1 MSNLQNH
8 LSNALTVNEAER
20 VDESIILSAIVCS
33 ACIGYAF
40 KGLLETEFM
49 KSVGAGIGGLL
60 GGLGAMFAGGTYNG
74 NSNIPIADSKEMH
87 ALLKKK
93 DADLTPKEKKRLQE
107 LYNKYN
113 WDEELSEKELSRVN
127 SLELNSNDDDLTGEE
142 PNKDTDKDTDKETNT
157 TTEFTKEMLQGLAM
171 TAQEANKKTKDS
183 TEKEENQAM
192 IDLLVACSYDKDGK
206 ALELDE
212 IKEKMKGVVGDD
224 KWEDFK
230 TKVDGI
236 YEEHKDSK
244 EFKDALERVKK
255 EVKPEDAEKFV
266 EEAKEHAKTTMANI
280 ETAKNKQKE
289 IDDKIEEIK
298 GKIEEAGDDQE
309 KLKDLNNQLTEL
321 NQEKKKIKVPG
332 VPADPSNPEGG
343 DKDADSYT
351 NKEIEDIQD
360 ELADLDPEKDK
371 EKIKEKE
378 DILKAVA
385 KSKGKN
391 EDDLIP
397 KIETREGKKPIQK
410 KVGPRGAKYYR
421 RKDDSGWTGW
431 VWYKTD
437 SDISE
442 SNSNYESLKKFIIDS
457 LN

>member
-8 LSNALTVNEAER
+8 LNNALSVNEVER
-20 VDESIILSAIVCS
+20 VDESIVLSAIVCS

-60 GGLGAMFAGGTYNG
+60 GGLGAMFGRTYNG
-74 NSNIPIADSKEMH
+74 NSNIPADAAKEMH

-93 DADLTPKEKKRLQE
+93 DADLTPKERKRLQE

-113 WDEELSEKELSRVN
+113 WDEELSEKELARVN
-127 SLELNSNDDDLTGEE
+127 SLELNSSDDDDDDVTGGKTDNEGTGGGE
-142 PNKDTDKDTDKETNT
+142 PTK
-157 TTEFTKEMLQGLAM
+157 FTKEMLQGLAM
-171 TAQEANKKTKDS
+171 TAQEANKKAKDS

-206 ALELDE
+206 TLELNE
-212 IKEKMKGVVGDD
+212 IKERMKGVVGDD
-224 KWEDFK
+224 KWEEFK
-230 TKVDGI
+230 TKVDEI
-236 YEEHKDSK
+236 YEKHKDSK
-244 EFKDALERVKK
+244 EFKDALARVKK

-266 EEAKEHAKTTMANI
+266 EEAKAYAKTTMANI
-280 ETAKNKQKE
+280 ETAKKKQKE

-321 NQEKKKIKVPG
+321 NKAKEKIKVPG
-332 VPADPSNPEGG
+332 VPADPSNPAGG

-378 DILKAVA
+378 AILKAVA
-385 KSKGKN
+385 KAKDKN
-391 EDDLIP
+391 ENDLIP
-397 KIETREGKKPIQK
+397 KIETKEGKKPIQK

-437 SDISE
+437 SDIKE
-442 SNSNYESLKKFIIDS
+442 SNYESLKKFITDS

>member
-1 MSNLQNH
+1 MNNLQNH
-8 LSNALTVNEAER
+8 LNNALTVNEAER
-20 VDESIILSAIVCS
+20 VDESLILSTIVCT

-60 GGLGAMFAGGTYNG
+60 GSIGGLFSGKGD
-74 NSNIPIADSKEMH
+74 SNIPEADTKEMH
-87 ALLKKK
+87 TLLKKK
-93 DADLTPKEKKRLQE
+93 DSDLSPKEKKRLEE
-107 LYNKYN
+107 LYNKYD
-113 WDEELSEKELSRVN
+113 WDDELSEKELSRIN
-127 SLELNSNDDDLTGEE
+127 NFEINSNDDDLTGGD
-142 PNKDTDKDTDKETNT
+142 PNNNT
-157 TTEFTKEMLQGLAM
+157 TKFTKEMLQGLAM
-171 TAQEANKKTKDS
+171 TAQEANKNAKDS

-192 IDLLVACSYDKDGK
+192 IDLLVACSYDKNGK
-206 ALELDE
+206 TLELNE
-212 IKEKMKGVVGDD
+212 IKEKMRGVVGDD

-230 TKVDGI
+230 TKVDKI
-236 YEEHKDSK
+236 YEKHKDSK
-244 EFKDALERVKK
+244 EFKDALTRVKK

-266 EEAKEHAKTTMANI
+266 EEAKEYAKTTMANI
-280 ETAKNKQKE
+280 ENAKKKQKE
-289 IDDKIEEIK
+289 IDDKIDEIK

-321 NQEKKKIKVPG
+321 NKAKEKIKVPG
-332 VPADPSNPEGG
+332 VPADPNNPSGG

-360 ELADLDPEKDK
+360 ELADLDPENDK

-378 DILKAVA
+378 AILKAVA
-385 KSKGKN
+385 KAKGKN
-391 EDDLIP
+391 ENDLIP
-397 KIETREGKKPIQK
+397 KIETREGEKPIQK

-437 SDISE
+437 SDINE

-457 LN
+457 LNYGLIYY

>member
-8 LSNALTVNEAER
+8 LNNALTVNEAER
-20 VDESIILSAIVCS
+20 VDESIVLSAIVCS

-60 GGLGAMFAGGTYNG
+60 GGLGAMFGGGTFNG
-74 NSNIPIADSKEMH
+74 NSDIPMADSKEMH

-127 SLELNSNDDDLTGEE
+127 SLELNSDGGNDEDDDDVTGEDTGK
-142 PNKDTDKDTDKETNT
+142 NTGKDTTT

-171 TAQEANKKTKDS
+171 TAQEANKHAKDS

-244 EFKDALERVKK
+244 EFKDALARVKK

-280 ETAKNKQKE
+280 ETAKKKQKE
-289 IDDKIEEIK
+289 IDDKIDEIK

-321 NQEKKKIKVPG
+321 NKEKEKVKVPG
-332 VPADPSNPEGG
+332 VPADPSNPKGG

-378 DILKAVA
+378 TILKAVA
-385 KSKGKN
+385 KAKGKN
-391 EDDLIP
+391 ENDLIP
-397 KIETREGKKPIQK
+397 KIETKEGKKPIQK

-437 SDISE
+437 SDITE
-442 SNSNYESLKKFIIDS
+442 SNYESLKKFIIDS